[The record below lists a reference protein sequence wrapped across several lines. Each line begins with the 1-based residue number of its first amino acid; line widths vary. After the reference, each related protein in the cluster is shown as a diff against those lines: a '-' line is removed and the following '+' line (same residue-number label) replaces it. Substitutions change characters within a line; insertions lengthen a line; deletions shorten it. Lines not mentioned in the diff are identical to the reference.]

1 MKKTIAVIC
10 AGIAALSGAYAQQKV
25 ANPTSLIKNFDA
37 GSIGPVL
44 SELGV
49 AWQAQKNDKGQTYII
64 ANAGG
69 VLNFILAPA
78 ACRVNGNT
86 DCVGLN
92 ILSVFD
98 GNPNPQT
105 VQAFNHRYAFARAG
119 IDPSG
124 AAYISRYE
132 ISDYGMPRGNLATS
146 IQVFVIQAVAF
157 GSELD
162 TARRTVSLEGFA
174 DDLAA
179 KELNRQGLSDM
190 TGVETHATNPVD
202 RHQQGLE
209 DSAIA
214 VRQFILDKSAPRNKI
229 ENIRN

>member
-1 MKKTIAVIC
+1 MKKTLAVVC
-10 AGIAALSGAYAQQKV
+10 AGIAALSGANAQQEI
-25 ANPTSLIKNFDA
+25 ANPTSTIDNFDPE
-37 GSIGPVL
+37 SIGPVL
-44 SELGV
+44 RDLGV
-49 AWQAQKNDKGQTYII
+49 AWQAQKNDKGQSYVI

-78 ACRVNGNT
+78 ACRNNGVSNCT
-86 DCVGLN
+86 GLN
-92 ILSVFD
+92 MLSVFD

-105 VQAFNHRYAFARAG
+105 VRAFNNRYAFARAG

-132 ISDYGMPRGNLATS
+132 ISDYGMARGNLATS
-146 IQVFVIQAVAF
+146 IQVFVIQAVAL
-157 GSELD
+157 GSELE
-162 TARRTVSLEGFA
+162 TARHTVSLEGYA

-190 TGVETHATNPVD
+190 TGVEFHATNPID
-202 RHQQGLE
+202 LHQQGLE

-214 VRQFILDKSAPRNKI
+214 LRQFILDKSAPRNKI
-229 ENIRN
+229 ENIAK

>member
-1 MKKTIAVIC
+1 MKKTIAAIC
-10 AGIAALSGAYAQQKV
+10 AGITALSGAHAQQTV
-25 ANPTSLIKNFDA
+25 ANPAATIKNFDPE
-37 GSIGPVL
+37 SVGPVL
-44 SELGV
+44 RELGV
-49 AWQAQKNDKGQTYII
+49 AWRAQKNDKGQTYII

-78 ACRVNGNT
+78 ACRANGKA
-86 DCVGLN
+86 DCIGLN
-92 ILSVFD
+92 MLSVFE
-98 GNPNPQT
+98 GNANPQT
-105 VQAFNHRYAFARAG
+105 VRAFNHRYAFARAG

-124 AAYISRYE
+124 AAYFSRYE
-132 ISDYGMPRGNLATS
+132 IADYGMPRGNLATS
-146 IQVFVIQAVAF
+146 IQVFVNQAVAL
-157 GSELD
+157 GRELD
-162 TARRTVSLEGFA
+162 TARRTVSLEGYA

-190 TGVETHATNPVD
+190 TGVEIHAANAID

-229 ENIRN
+229 NNIRD

>member
-1 MKKTIAVIC
+1 MKKTIAVVC

-25 ANPTSLIKNFDA
+25 ANPTSTIGNFDPE
-37 GSIGPVL
+37 SVGPVL

-49 AWQAQKNDKGQTYII
+49 AWQAQKNDKGQSYII

-78 ACRVNGNT
+78 ACRVNGTSNCT
-86 DCVGLN
+86 GLN
-92 ILSVFD
+92 MLSVFD

-105 VQAFNHRYAFARAG
+105 VRAFNHRYAFARAG

-132 ISDYGMPRGNLATS
+132 ISDYGMARGNLATS
-146 IQVFVIQAVAF
+146 IQVFVIQAVAL
-157 GSELD
+157 GKELD
-162 TARRTVSLEGFA
+162 TARRTVSLEGYA

-179 KELNRQGLSDM
+179 KELNRQGLSDI
-190 TGVETHATNPVD
+190 TGVEIHATNPID

-214 VRQFILDKSAPRNKI
+214 LRRFILDKSAPRNKI
-229 ENIRN
+229 DNFRN

>member
-1 MKKTIAVIC
+1 MKKTIAVLC
-10 AGIAALSGAYAQQKV
+10 TGIAALSGAYAQQKV
-25 ANPTSLIKNFDA
+25 ANPKSAIENFDP
-37 GSIGPVL
+37 GSVGPVL

-49 AWQAQKNDKGQTYII
+49 AWQAQKNDRGQNYII

-78 ACRVNGNT
+78 ACRVDGT
-86 DCVGLN
+86 SDCIGLN
-92 ILSVFD
+92 MLSVFD
-98 GNPNPQT
+98 GNANPQT
-105 VQAFNHRYAFARAG
+105 VRAFNHRYAFARAG

-157 GSELD
+157 GSELE
-162 TARRTVSLEGFA
+162 TARRTVSLEGYA

-190 TGVETHATNPVD
+190 TGVEIHATNPID
-202 RHQQGLE
+202 RHRQGLE

-214 VRQFILDKSAPRNKI
+214 LRQFILDKSAPRNKI
-229 ENIRN
+229 DNFTE